1 MTLDVMSIEKMMMN
15 NMVSNLMDKYQKKY
29 YGINKNNALDN
40 LLLLTNIK
48 PTKMTQQKLNRW

>member
-40 LLLLTNIK
+40 LLLLSNIK

>member
-1 MTLDVMSIEKMMMN
+1 MMMN

-40 LLLLTNIK
+40 LLLLSNIK